1 MNLFRSEEHI
11 NRWLNGRAPGSTL
24 SVEKLNALAQAWWGS
39 RLAPDW
45 QPRSRAEGAAILI
58 SLGLADSFWTLP

>member
-11 NRWLNGRAPGSTL
+11 NRWLNGRPPGSTL
-24 SVEKLNALAQAWWGS
+24 SVEKLSELAHAWWGN

-45 QPRSRAEGAAILI
+45 QPRSRAQSEAILI
-58 SLGLADSFWTLP
+58 SLGLVDDFWTLP

>member
-11 NRWLNGRAPGSTL
+11 NRWLNGRAPGRTL
-24 SVEKLNALAQAWWGS
+24 SVGKLNDLAHAWWGS

-45 QPRSRAEGAAILI
+45 QPRSRSESEAILI
-58 SLGLADSFWTLP
+58 SLGLADEFWTLP

>member
-11 NRWLNGRAPGSTL
+11 NRWLNGRGPGSTI
-24 SVEKLNALAQAWWGS
+24 SVEKLCELAHAWWGN

-58 SLGLADSFWTLP
+58 SLDLVDDFWTLP